1 MSNSYPVWLGAVR
14 QRLYVILEQGSIDLT
29 SIAINYLLVA
39 LIVVTLVATVL
50 ESVPAFAAEYSIS
63 FWAVELIAVTI
74 FSLEYVARIWVSS
87 EHPPWRRLGQL
98 RSRFRFVTSPSG
110 LIDLAAVLPFWLS
123 MVVAPEFKTL
133 LVLRLLRFLKLTR
146 YSPAMRSLL
155 EALYSERRAIAGCF
169 VILLG
174 TALIAAALMHL
185 AEGTVQPDKFGTIP
199 DALWWA
205 IVTLGTIGYGDAIPI
220 TPIGRMI
227 AALTI
232 FAGLLMIAL
241 PVGIVATA
249 FANEVHRR
257 DFVITWGLLAR
268 IPLFSELN
276 AAQIGEIMKMLR
288 AQKVDRGEV
297 IARRG
302 EPAHAMYLI
311 ADGEVEIRLRHKK
324 VRLGTGHF
332 FGEIAAL
339 RQTRRS
345 ATIMATQPTRL
356 LALDAVDLRSFMDR
370 EPELAD
376 RIRAAA
382 RAKLGHEFE
391 TTPGDLL
398 SEEIDGIDQIEPDQD
413 VRSPNKRSRLGFDL
427 GQPDSLRRR

>member
-1 MSNSYPVWLGAVR
+1 M
-14 QRLYVILEQGSIDLT
+14 
-29 SIAINYLLVA
+29 
-39 LIVVTLVATVL
+39 
-50 ESVPAFAAEYSIS
+50 
-63 FWAVELIAVTI
+63 
-74 FSLEYVARIWVSS
+74 
-87 EHPPWRRLGQL
+87 
-98 RSRFRFVTSPSG
+98 
-110 LIDLAAVLPFWLS
+110 
-123 MVVAPEFKTL
+123 
-133 LVLRLLRFLKLTR
+133 
-146 YSPAMRSLL
+146 
-155 EALYSERRAIAGCF
+155 YSERRALAGCF

-185 AEGTVQPDKFGTIP
+185 AEGTAQPDKFGTIP
-199 DALWWA
+199 DALWWS

-220 TPIGRMI
+220 TPIGRII
-227 AALTI
+227 AGFTI

-268 IPLFSELN
+268 IPLFSELS

-311 ADGEVEIRLRHKK
+311 ADGEVEIRLRHQKF
-324 VRLGTGHF
+324 RLGTGHF

-345 ATIMATQPTRL
+345 ATITATQPTRL
-356 LALDAVDLRSFMDR
+356 LALDATDLQSLMDR
-370 EPELAD
+370 EPQLAD
-376 RIRAAA
+376 RIRQAAQ
-382 RAKLGHEFE
+382 AKLGHELE
-391 TTPGDLL
+391 AMRGDLV
-398 SEEIDGIDQIEPDQD
+398 SEEIDSTDHLEAGHDA
-413 VRSPNKRSRLGFDL
+413 RSAKREGSRAFDL
-427 GQPDSLRRR
+427 GQPDSAQRS

>member
-1 MSNSYPVWLGAVR
+1 VSKPLPVSLGVVR
-14 QRLYVILEQGSIDLT
+14 RRLYIVLEQGSIDVT
-29 SIAINYLLVA
+29 SIVVNYVLVA
-39 LIVVTLVATVL
+39 LIVVTLAATVL
-50 ESVPAFAAEYSIS
+50 ESVPSLAAMYSIS
-63 FWAVELIAVTI
+63 FRAVELMAVTI
-74 FSLEYVARIWVSS
+74 FSVEYLARIWVAS
-87 EHPPWRRLGQL
+87 EHPPWRRLGGL
-98 RSRFRFVTSPSG
+98 RSRLRFVTSASG
-110 LIDLAAVLPFWLS
+110 LIDLAAILPFWLS
-123 MVVAPEFKTL
+123 IVVAPEFKTL

-155 EALYSERRAIAGCF
+155 EALYSERRALAGCF

-174 TALIAAALMHL
+174 TALIAAAVMHL

-220 TPIGRMI
+220 TPVGRII
-227 AALTI
+227 AGFTI

-268 IPLFSELN
+268 IPLFSELS

-288 AQKVDRGEV
+288 AQKVERGEV

-311 ADGEVEIRLRHKK
+311 ADGEVEIRLKHQKF
-324 VRLGTGHF
+324 RLGTGHF

-345 ATIMATQPTRL
+345 ATITATQPTRL
-356 LALDAVDLRSFMDR
+356 LALDASDLRSLMDR
-370 EPELAD
+370 EPQLAD
-376 RIRAAA
+376 RIRDTA

-391 TTPGDLL
+391 TARGDLVP
-398 SEEIDGIDQIEPDQD
+398 EEIDSKDQIEKDRIEPDHD
-413 VRSPNKRSRLGFDL
+413 MRSSSEQKAS
-427 GQPDSLRRR
+427 

>member
-1 MSNSYPVWLGAVR
+1 MSRTLSLWLNVR
-14 QRLYVILEQGSIDLT
+14 RRRLYVVLEQASIDAT
-29 SIAINYLLVA
+29 SIVTTYVLVA
-39 LIVVTLVATVL
+39 LIVVTLIATVL
-50 ESVPAFAAEYSIS
+50 ESVPAFAAKYSIS
-63 FWAVELIAVTI
+63 FRIIELTAVTV
-74 FSLEYVARIWVSS
+74 FSLEYLARIWVAS
-87 EHPPWRRLGQL
+87 EHPPWHRLGTL
-98 RSRFRFVTSPSG
+98 RSRLSFMTSASG
-110 LIDLAAVLPFWLS
+110 LIDLAAILPFWLS
-123 MVVAPEFKTL
+123 IVIAPEFKTL
-133 LVLRLLRFLKLTR
+133 LVLRLLRLLKLTR

-155 EALYSERRAIAGCF
+155 EALYSERRALAGCF

-185 AEGTVQPDKFGTIP
+185 AEGSVQPDKFGTIP

-205 IVTLGTIGYGDAIPI
+205 IVTLGTIGYGDAVPI
-220 TPIGRMI
+220 TAVGRII
-227 AALTI
+227 AGLTI

-268 IPLFSELN
+268 IPLFSELS

-288 AQKVDRGEV
+288 AQKADRGEV

-311 ADGEVEIRLRHKK
+311 ADGEVEIRIKHQKL
-324 VRLGTGHF
+324 RLGTGHF
-332 FGEIAAL
+332 FGEISAL

-345 ATIMATQPTRL
+345 ATITATQPTRL
-356 LALDAVDLRSFMDR
+356 LALDAADLHSLMDR
-370 EPELAD
+370 EPQLAD
-376 RIRAAA
+376 RIRDAA

-391 TTPGDLL
+391 TARGDLV
-398 SEEIDGIDQIEPDQD
+398 SEEIESNEPIEADLD
-413 VRSPNKRSRLGFDL
+413 IRSSSARTGS
-427 GQPDSLRRR
+427 